1 VNPTTSL
8 RFASQRAGGCGAA
21 GTFSEGYV
29 VAMAAA
35 GALSLAG
42 AVAAVALDARRAAPE
57 LAAREPTR

>member
-8 RFASQRAGGCGAA
+8 RLASQRAGGCGAA
-21 GTFSEGYV
+21 GTFSDGYV

-42 AVAAVALDARRAAPE
+42 AMATVALDARRVAPE